1 MRTEAHLLVTIGVAA
16 TIALVVPATAWSL
29 DCARVQ
35 KLTDGGMRPAEV
47 ARELGITT
55 PDVQACLAGVVEV
68 PQPGER
74 RPQRVPFNIPGSA
87 DELRRPPNT

>member
-1 MRTEAHLLVTIGVAA
+1 MGTDAHLLVKIGVAA
-16 TIALVVPATAWSL
+16 SIALATASTSWAL

-35 KLTDGGMRPAEV
+35 QLTDGGMRPAEV

-68 PQPGER
+68 PKPGAP

>member
-1 MRTEAHLLVTIGVAA
+1 MGTDAHLLLRIIVAA
-16 TIALVVPATAWSL
+16 TIAFGVPSIGWAL

-35 KLTDGGMRPAEV
+35 QLTDGGMRPAEV

-55 PDVQACLAGVVEV
+55 PDVQACLAGTVEV
-68 PQPGER
+68 PKPGER
-74 RPQRVPFNIPGSA
+74 RPQRVPFNVPGSA